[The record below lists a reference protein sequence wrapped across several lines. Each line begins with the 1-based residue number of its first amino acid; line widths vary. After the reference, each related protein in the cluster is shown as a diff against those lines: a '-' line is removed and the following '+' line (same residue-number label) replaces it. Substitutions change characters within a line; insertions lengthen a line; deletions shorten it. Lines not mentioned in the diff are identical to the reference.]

1 MGVGFVLEDHHLPK
15 VPGTVILEE
24 DVAHSE
30 TVTGDLKHGTGKN
43 ANIVLTPQPSE
54 DPNDPLNW
62 SQARKL
68 TIMLITGM
76 GTILYG
82 ACFGPLLN
90 ASLVVIA
97 MDLNVTITDITLLSG
112 YQVLVVGCTA
122 PFVSAC
128 SRKYGKRSLFVLSSL
143 SAVIGNIIGS
153 TSKNY
158 NQLLAARI
166 IQGFSVSTYES
177 LLLVVIGDLFFVHER
192 GIYFSIVSFLL
203 VAISNLASVVCGPIT
218 TNLGWKYLF
227 HIFVAVSVVQTIF
240 QIFFVPE
247 TTYRRDH
254 KYEIDELTT
263 DNFGELAAAE
273 HQHEKSLHTVQLEN
287 AISRQTTGIP
297 TKKTF
302 WENMKLFDG
311 TYSDENLLALIIA
324 PFAICMNASV
334 CYVIVVQAWFVGLF
348 VAIAFVLAQIFA
360 YPPYNLNPSHIGYLS
375 LGPFVGGLIAMLL
388 FGAITDPIMMYM
400 TRRNK
405 GVYEPEYRLLISVLG
420 AASGAGLFGYGY
432 VTQNS
437 GSPYVAATVHGVI
450 IFGVMA
456 LIVATSSYAL
466 DAYRDMNNE
475 IFIMGMMS
483 KNFLLY
489 GFTYFINNWLARTG
503 PQHVFNVFGVTGFA
517 VMVGLPIMYSTCLGR
532 SIAAIGTAI
541 IFWRSFISGRMLSK
555 RGRCACK
562 SWSTS
567 CVL

>member
-24 DVAHSE
+24 DIAHSE

-43 ANIVLTPQPSE
+43 AHIVLTPQPSE

-62 SQARKL
+62 SQSRKL

-97 MDLNVTITDITLLSG
+97 IDLNVTITDITLLSG

-128 SRKYGKRSLFVLSSL
+128 SRKYGKRSLFVLSSV

-153 TSKNY
+153 ASKNY

-227 HIFVAVSVVQTIF
+227 HIFVAISVVQAIF

-247 TTYRRDH
+247 TTYCRDH

-263 DNFGELAAAE
+263 NSFGELAAAE

-287 AISRQTTGIP
+287 AISRQSTGIP
-297 TKKTF
+297 AKKTF

-375 LGPFVGGLIAMLL
+375 LGPFVGGLLAMLL

-420 AASGAGLFGYGY
+420 VASGAGLFGYGY

-503 PQHVFNVFGVTGFA
+503 PQHVFNIFGVTGFA
-517 VMVGLPIMYSTCLGR
+517 VMVGLPIMYVFGKKYR
-532 SIAAIGTAI
+532 SYWHRHNLLEKFHIRTHAE
-541 IFWRSFISGRMLSK
+541 
-555 RGRCACK
+555 
-562 SWSTS
+562 
-567 CVL
+567 

>member
-1 MGVGFVLEDHHLPK
+1 MGVGFVLDDHHLPK

-30 TVTGDLKHGTGKN
+30 TVTGDLKHGRGKN
-43 ANIVLTPQPSE
+43 AHIVLTPQPSE

-97 MDLNVTITDITLLSG
+97 IDLNVTITDITLLSG

-128 SRKYGKRSLFVLSSL
+128 SRKYGKRSLFVLSSV

-227 HIFVAVSVVQTIF
+227 HIFVAISVVQTIL

-263 DNFGELAAAE
+263 DNFGELVAAE

-287 AISRQTTGIP
+287 AISRQTTGFP
-297 TKKTF
+297 AKKTF

-360 YPPYNLNPSHIGYLS
+360 YPPYHLNPSHIGYLS

-388 FGAITDPIMMYM
+388 FGAITDRIMMYM

-420 AASGAGLFGYGY
+420 VASGAGLFGYGY

-489 GFTYFINNWLARTG
+489 GFTYFINDWLARTG

-517 VMVGLPIMYSTCLGR
+517 VMVGLPIMYVFGKKYR
-532 SIAAIGTAI
+532 SYWHRHNLLEKFHIRTHAE
-541 IFWRSFISGRMLSK
+541 
-555 RGRCACK
+555 
-562 SWSTS
+562 
-567 CVL
+567 

>member
-97 MDLNVTITDITLLSG
+97 IDLNVTITDITLLSG

-128 SRKYGKRSLFVLSSL
+128 SRKYGKRSLFVLSSV

-227 HIFVAVSVVQTIF
+227 HIFVAISVVQTIF

-297 TKKTF
+297 TKKAF

-420 AASGAGLFGYGY
+420 VASGAGLFGYGY

-517 VMVGLPIMYSTCLGR
+517 VMVGLPIMYVFGKKYR
-532 SIAAIGTAI
+532 SYWHRHNLLEKFHIRTHAE
-541 IFWRSFISGRMLSK
+541 
-555 RGRCACK
+555 
-562 SWSTS
+562 
-567 CVL
+567 

>member
-1 MGVGFVLEDHHLPK
+1 LHREIFDTSFTTGVGFVLEDHHLPK

-97 MDLNVTITDITLLSG
+97 IDLNVTITDITLLSG

-128 SRKYGKRSLFVLSSL
+128 SRKYGKRSLFVLSSV

-203 VAISNLASVVCGPIT
+203 VAVSNLASVVCGPIT

-227 HIFVAVSVVQTIF
+227 HIFVAISVVQTIF

-247 TTYRRDH
+247 TTYRRDR

-273 HQHEKSLHTVQLEN
+273 RQHEKSLHTVQLEN

-375 LGPFVGGLIAMLL
+375 LGPFVGA
-388 FGAITDPIMMYM
+388 
-400 TRRNK
+400 
-405 GVYEPEYRLLISVLG
+405 
-420 AASGAGLFGYGY
+420 
-432 VTQNS
+432 
-437 GSPYVAATVHGVI
+437 
-450 IFGVMA
+450 
-456 LIVATSSYAL
+456 
-466 DAYRDMNNE
+466 
-475 IFIMGMMS
+475 
-483 KNFLLY
+483 
-489 GFTYFINNWLARTG
+489 
-503 PQHVFNVFGVTGFA
+503 
-517 VMVGLPIMYSTCLGR
+517 
-532 SIAAIGTAI
+532 
-541 IFWRSFISGRMLSK
+541 
-555 RGRCACK
+555 
-562 SWSTS
+562 
-567 CVL
+567 